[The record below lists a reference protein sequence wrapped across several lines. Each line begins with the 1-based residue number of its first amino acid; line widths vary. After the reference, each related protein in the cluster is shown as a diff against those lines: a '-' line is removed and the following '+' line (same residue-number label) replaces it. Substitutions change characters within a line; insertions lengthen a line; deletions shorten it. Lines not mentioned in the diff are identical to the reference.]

1 MYSKVLVALDGS
13 KLSEAI
19 LPHARTLAEKL
30 AVPVELLE
38 VIDYDT
44 LMPDNVD
51 PKQDAMVAQR
61 KTKILEYLNNLAATF
76 HGQSRMD
83 CAVEVGHP
91 EEVIVDHA
99 AAAPDTLVAMT
110 THGRSGIQR
119 WVLGSVAEKVL
130 HACRNPLLLFRSVA
144 PTTPAQ
150 EAPLKSILVPLDG
163 SELAETVLAH
173 VEELCRKL
181 DLELILVRV
190 FNLPNLYYDETYTP
204 DEHIWE
210 LIRDE
215 TRNYLDGKV
224 KELKA
229 RGILK
234 ISAVVVEGFAEE
246 QIIAVARERRAS
258 LIAICTHGRS
268 GVRRFVMGSVAD
280 RIVRHSGDPVLV
292 IRALDAA

>member
-76 HGQSRMD
+76 HGKSRMD

-119 WVLGSVAEKVL
+119 WVLGSVAEKFL
-130 HACRNPLLLFRSVA
+130 LACRTPLLLFRTVA
-144 PTTPAQ
+144 P
-150 EAPLKSILVPLDG
+150 SVRGD
-163 SELAETVLAH
+163 
-173 VEELCRKL
+173 CRSC
-181 DLELILVRV
+181 RRRAG
-190 FNLPNLYYDETYTP
+190 
-204 DEHIWE
+204 H
-210 LIRDE
+210 
-215 TRNYLDGKV
+215 
-224 KELKA
+224 A
-229 RGILK
+229 RCDDHARPFGNSALGTGQRGGK
-234 ISAVVVEGFAEE
+234 ISARVSHP
-246 QIIAVARERRAS
+246 VASVPHCRA
-258 LIAICTHGRS
+258 
-268 GVRRFVMGSVAD
+268 
-280 RIVRHSGDPVLV
+280 
-292 IRALDAA
+292 IRKR